1 MEIASNKGVIAD
13 ASTPAGRAG
22 MSESEWREAIKFD
35 STDTGWVI
43 MSIGMAI
50 GAGIVFLPVQVG
62 LMGLWVFLL
71 SSVIG
76 YPAMYLFQRLFINT
90 LAESPECKDYPSVI
104 SGYLGKN
111 WGILLGALYFVML
124 VIWMFVYST
133 AITNDSASYLHTF
146 GVTEGLLSDSPFYG
160 LVLICI
166 LVAISSR
173 GEKLLFKIST
183 GMVLFDRSGHRTKFT
198 NVGRMLLER
207 GRVLLEAADKLTTDA
222 EALAR
227 GWETHLTI
235 VTEALVPTPAFFPLI
250 DKLAAKANTQ
260 LAIITEVLAGA
271 WERLEQGRADIVIAP
286 DMHFRSSSE
295 INSRKLYTLMNVYVA
310 APDHPIHQEPEPLS
324 EVTRVKYRGIA
335 VADTARERP
344 VLTVQLLDK
353 QPRLTVSTIEDKRQA
368 LLAGLG
374 VATMPYPM
382 VEKDIAEGRLRVVS
396 PESTSEIDII
406 MAWRRDSMG
415 EAKSWCLREIPKL
428 FSGK

>member
-1 MEIASNKGVIAD
+1 MAKERALTLEALRVMDAIDRRGSFAAAAD
-13 ASTPAGRAG
+13 ELGRVPSA
-22 MSESEWREAIKFD
+22 
-35 STDTGWVI
+35 
-43 MSIGMAI
+43 
-50 GAGIVFLPVQVG
+50 
-62 LMGLWVFLL
+62 L
-71 SSVIG
+71 S
-76 YPAMYLFQRLFINT
+76 YTMQ
-90 LAESPECKDYPSVI
+90 
-104 SGYLGKN
+104 
-111 WGILLGALYFVML
+111 
-124 VIWMFVYST
+124 
-133 AITNDSASYLHTF
+133 
-146 GVTEGLLSDSPFYG
+146 
-160 LVLICI
+160 
-166 LVAISSR
+166 
-173 GEKLLFKIST
+173 KLEEELDV
-183 GMVLFDRSGHRTKFT
+183 VLFDRSGHRTKFT

-368 LLAGLG
+368 LLAGRRCRIRWSKKILRKGGCVSSARNRPARSILLWPG
-374 VATMPYPM
+374 VVTVWGKRNPGVCGKFPNFL
-382 VEKDIAEGRLRVVS
+382 AENN
-396 PESTSEIDII
+396 I
-406 MAWRRDSMG
+406 
-415 EAKSWCLREIPKL
+415 CYY
-428 FSGK
+428 

>member
-1 MEIASNKGVIAD
+1 M
-13 ASTPAGRAG
+13 
-22 MSESEWREAIKFD
+22 
-35 STDTGWVI
+35 
-43 MSIGMAI
+43 
-50 GAGIVFLPVQVG
+50 
-62 LMGLWVFLL
+62 
-71 SSVIG
+71 
-76 YPAMYLFQRLFINT
+76 
-90 LAESPECKDYPSVI
+90 
-104 SGYLGKN
+104 
-111 WGILLGALYFVML
+111 
-124 VIWMFVYST
+124 
-133 AITNDSASYLHTF
+133 
-146 GVTEGLLSDSPFYG
+146 
-160 LVLICI
+160 
-166 LVAISSR
+166 
-173 GEKLLFKIST
+173 
-183 GMVLFDRSGHRTKFT
+183 
-198 NVGRMLLER
+198 
-207 GRVLLEAADKLTTDA
+207 
-222 EALAR
+222 
-227 GWETHLTI
+227 
-235 VTEALVPTPAFFPLI
+235 
-250 DKLAAKANTQ
+250 
-260 LAIITEVLAGA
+260 LAGA

-428 FSGK
+428 LAENNRLSTFYKVLNYYSCSSFGSGPKRFSPGVPAWQLKTMIISQPMNGIKNSSAHHAERSVSCRRRN